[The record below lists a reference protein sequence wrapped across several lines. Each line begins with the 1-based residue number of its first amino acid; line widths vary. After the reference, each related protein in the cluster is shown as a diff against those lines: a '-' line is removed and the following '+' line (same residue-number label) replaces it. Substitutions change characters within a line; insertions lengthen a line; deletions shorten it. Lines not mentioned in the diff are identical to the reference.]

1 MCGRYRRKSDKQRIA
16 DAFEVTAGLD
26 ELDLGP
32 DDNIAPGS
40 IQPVVTTNQ
49 DGERQLEL
57 MRWGFKL
64 PDRLLFNARSEGIET
79 SKFWKDAF
87 LKGRVIVPADA
98 IFEWKEMPKGQK
110 KPKYEFTL
118 TEQELFGMAGVWKL
132 WKNPKTD
139 QWERTFAVITSTD
152 SVHMPVRSRFVD
164 APHYYSTLF
173 HELIHSTGHESRLNR
188 TFGDR
193 FGDDLYSK
201 EELVAE
207 MGAAFLCAIAEIANA
222 HTDRNTTA
230 YVQNWISKLEEDN
243 RLIVHAAANAQKAVD
258 SILGSTFAEE
268 AEEDAANVT
277 VLQPPVPV
285 AAELAEVA

>member
-32 DDNIAPGS
+32 EDDIAPGS
-40 IQPVVTTNQ
+40 IQPVVSINQ

-118 TEQELFGMAGVWKL
+118 PGQEPFGMAGVWKL

-139 QWERTFAVITSTD
+139 QWERTFAVITGEPNELMAPD
-152 SVHMPVRSRFVD
+152 SR
-164 APHYYSTLF
+164 PH
-173 HELIHSTGHESRLNR
+173 
-188 TFGDR
+188 
-193 FGDDLYSK
+193 DD
-201 EELVAE
+201 VF
-207 MGAAFLCAIAEIANA
+207 GAARLCGVSRVCGE
-222 HTDRNTTA
+222 
-230 YVQNWISKLEEDN
+230 
-243 RLIVHAAANAQKAVD
+243 AAASSSPHLAC
-258 SILGSTFAEE
+258 GR
-268 AEEDAANVT
+268 DACRPWSRNPT
-277 VLQPPVPV
+277 SPITSQSFR
-285 AAELAEVA
+285 